1 MQFNKDR
8 QSLLVR
14 LMIRLVYICPG
25 ARLFI
30 FGFAEPS
37 AVASTR

>member
-14 LMIRLVYICPG
+14 LTIRLVYVCLG
-25 ARLFI
+25 ARLV
-30 FGFAEPS
+30 FGFCRAIS
-37 AVASTR
+37 YN